1 MITLEQVPF
10 KHKNIMSEFTM
21 SILLPLAGVGFSALG
36 AALGAYGIS
45 LFVDKFCSV
54 KVDEAIIRRIEQ
66 LNQGTPNKIPTIL
79 SEMTVE
85 ERARVLERVLDFRVS
100 LLNILLTFLA
110 SNAFLLS

>member
-1 MITLEQVPF
+1 
-10 KHKNIMSEFTM
+10 M
-21 SILLPLAGVGFSALG
+21 SILSLAGVGFS
-36 AALGAYGIS
+36 ALGAYGIS